1 MGCLHD
7 DELPTFFLF
16 FFIASDSHGIP
27 RLLFLTLH
35 KKGICTTLVRFS
47 SRHEHEIMGF
57 DDDGNIK
64 LMGMNEFTTYF
75 LVLSCSLLHA
85 LAVTVVSSVVMRC
98 LMATWF

>member
-1 MGCLHD
+1 
-7 DELPTFFLF
+7 
-16 FFIASDSHGIP
+16 
-27 RLLFLTLH
+27 
-35 KKGICTTLVRFS
+35 
-47 SRHEHEIMGF
+47 MGF